1 MDKWPHELTAN
12 FRRVNS
18 MLTICLVTQGRD
30 AVEEFIES
38 AKSFSGLEYV
48 NFLVIDNEAPKEISK
63 LLSNW
68 SANQPRTKVIVCKKN
83 TTNFNELWPLIKEN
97 SSDWIIFPGDDDRL
111 LVDGFVTWKSI
122 IERDQHLEAVAMS
135 VKIIDFEGKDTGEIV
150 SPEFSDTSRKEVN
163 LAQALHSPP
172 FVWPSLFIKKSAISG
187 PFPNSR
193 FVFDWWMGLNLV
205 TKHNVGSSKVCVLEY
220 RRHPLQESNMVS
232 LNRKFFEGVYW
243 LDEFLSSP
251 VFVSWV
257 KSIEDNSHR
266 IFWKTVFVKLP
277 LYGDRDLSNL
287 LLFNLAK
294 ILMRNSSSRELHNQ
308 VLADLS
314 LALGSLQHD
323 ANLCGL
329 IGNSSESHFGNL
341 RILNTELVCP
351 ILSALLHCFQGSDSS
366 YAVTLS
372 CEHDFNHSDGVY
384 VLCSSY
390 LGRTERQ
397 QLDLLVRDISL
408 QLERKGLMVFKISPR
423 ERSLILSLR
432 KYKSRIP
439 ERILMRMRGRA

>member
-1 MDKWPHELTAN
+1 
-12 FRRVNS
+12 

-30 AVEEFIES
+30 EVREFIES
-38 AKSFSGLEYV
+38 AKVFSGLEYI
-48 NFLVIDNEAPKEISK
+48 NFLVIDNDAPEDASV
-63 LLSNW
+63 LLENW
-68 SANQPRTKVIVCKKN
+68 SANQPRTKVIIRKNN

-111 LVDGFVTWKSI
+111 LVDGFNAWKTI
-122 IERDQHLEAVAMS
+122 IEQDNHLEVVAMS
-135 VKIIDFEGKDTGEIV
+135 ARIIDLEGQGTGEIV
-150 SPEFSDTSRKEVN
+150 SPDFSDASRKEVN

-172 FVWPSLFIKKSAISG
+172 FVWPSLFIKKSLLTG

-193 FVFDWWMGLNLV
+193 FVFDWWIGLNLV
-205 TKHNVGSSKVCVLEY
+205 TSHVVSSSKVCAIEY

-251 VFVSWV
+251 MFVSWV
-257 KSIEDNSHR
+257 KSIEADSLR

-277 LYGDRDLSNL
+277 LYGDSELSNL

-329 IGNSSESHFGNL
+329 ISDSSESHFGNL
-341 RILNTELVCP
+341 RIINTGLVCP
-351 ILSALLHCFQGSDSS
+351 TLSALLHSFQGSDSS

-372 CEHDFNHSDGVY
+372 CEHDSNFTDGIY

-439 ERILMRMRGRA
+439 ERILRRIRGRA